1 MASFSQTQPAVAR
14 RESWQRWMLFWYG
27 LFYVSLIIATG
38 LSLTLGSLSWEESTA
53 LLGLSLL
60 LGVWYG
66 ICITLP
72 FSYWQQHVR
81 LTLGYLTIGWL
92 LWFGLVNLNPAYLF
106 VLFGLY
112 PQNFVLL
119 FSPWSFIGGFIL
131 LFLSLWY
138 QVSALGGW
146 TEGAFFTLG
155 TGIAGMLMALFIDA
169 LLRQSRE
176 RARLIEE
183 LEATRQELALTE
195 RQAGTLQ
202 ERQRL
207 AREIHDTFTQGFT
220 SIVMQVEAIE
230 VGEGAVK
237 RTLEQMQ
244 RIARE
249 NLQEARRLL
258 WALQPEAFEQT
269 SLPEVLTSLAQRW
282 SEESGISASALI
294 TGTSCPLRP
303 EMEVTLLR
311 AAQEALANVHKH
323 AQASAAVL
331 TLSYLDDV
339 VLLDIQDDGRG
350 FEPQNL
356 PPSLLGQTSG
366 GFGLKALR
374 ERVEQLGGTLT
385 LESLSG
391 EGTTV
396 AVALPA
402 LSNVSLLAPD
412 VGRERRS

>member
-1 MASFSQTQPAVAR
+1 MTSVSQTQFTVISQ
-14 RESWQRWMLFWYG
+14 RELWQRWMLFWYG

-38 LSLTLGSLSWEESTA
+38 LSLTLGSFSWEKSTA
-53 LLGLSLL
+53 LLGFSLL

-66 ICITLP
+66 ICIVLP
-72 FSYWQQHVR
+72 SGYWQQHVW
-81 LTLGYLTIGWL
+81 LTLGYLAIGWL

-106 VLFGLY
+106 VLVGLY

-119 FSPWSFIGGFIL
+119 VSLWSLIGGFSL

-138 QVSALGGW
+138 QVSRLGGW

-155 TGIAGMLMALFIDA
+155 TGITGMLMALFIDT

-183 LEATRQELALTE
+183 LEATRQELALAE
-195 RQAGTLQ
+195 REAGTMQ

-207 AREIHDTFTQGFT
+207 AREIHDTFAQGFT
-220 SIVMQVEAIE
+220 SIVMQVEAID
-230 VGEGAVK
+230 VSEGAVK
-237 RTLEQMQ
+237 RTLEQVQ

-249 NLQEARRLL
+249 NLKEASRLL
-258 WALQPEAFEQT
+258 WALQPETFEQT
-269 SLPEVLTSLAQRW
+269 SLPEVLTSLAQHW
-282 SEESGISASALI
+282 SEESGIAAHALI

-303 EMEVTLLR
+303 EIEVTLLR
-311 AAQEALANVHKH
+311 AAQEALANVRKH
-323 AQASAAVL
+323 ARASAAVV

-339 VLLDIQDDGRG
+339 VLLDIQDDGKG
-350 FEPQNL
+350 FESQCL
-356 PPSLLGQTSG
+356 PPPLPGQTTG

-385 LESLSG
+385 LESIPG

-402 LSNVSLLAPD
+402 LSNLSLLVPD
-412 VGRERRS
+412 VG